1 MSYQPPAYRATNALA
16 VISMAFGISA
26 WCILPFI
33 GAIVAI
39 ICGHL
44 ARGEIRR
51 APAGSME
58 GDGFAIAGLV
68 LGYVQLILTVLAG
81 LILIAFVMLG
91 ISIGFGA
98 LHWH

>member
-51 APAGSME
+51 APAGNME